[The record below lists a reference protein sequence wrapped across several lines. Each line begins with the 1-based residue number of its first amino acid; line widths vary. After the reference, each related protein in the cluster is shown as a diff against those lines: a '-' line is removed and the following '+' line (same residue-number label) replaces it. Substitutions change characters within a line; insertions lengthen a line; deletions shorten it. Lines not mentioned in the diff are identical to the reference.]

1 MSEEL
6 FDKSK
11 DNQIR
16 QNGLIMNIDEV
27 VDLLN
32 SQSKLISAYMYEF
45 AKMSKENKKLKEE
58 RDALQKK
65 TEMDKN
71 DFFISEAKR
80 MTLLAFLGD
89 KELQKEYSEWE
100 RRIWNE

>member
-16 QNGLIMNIDEV
+16 QNGLIMNTDEV

-32 SQSKLISAYMYEF
+32 SQSKLISAYHYEF
-45 AKMSKENKKLKEE
+45 VKMSKENKILEEENEQLKEQNRKECKLNE
-58 RDALQKK
+58 R
-65 TEMDKN
+65 MD
-71 DFFISEAKR
+71 
-80 MTLLAFLGD
+80 
-89 KELQKEYSEWE
+89 
-100 RRIWNE
+100 RRR